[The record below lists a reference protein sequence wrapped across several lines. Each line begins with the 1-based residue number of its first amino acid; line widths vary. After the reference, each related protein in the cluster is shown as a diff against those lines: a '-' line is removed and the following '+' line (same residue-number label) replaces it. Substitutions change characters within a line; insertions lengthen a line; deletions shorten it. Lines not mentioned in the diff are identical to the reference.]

1 VFVLG
6 RFTQRNMSKDKGA
19 NAEMGP
25 MCPGER
31 VRVQLWGEYISL
43 EGWGSMGTSVCRAG
57 WWVGPCPGH
66 MKWPGA

>member
-1 VFVLG
+1 VLVLC

-19 NAEMGP
+19 YAEMGP

-43 EGWGSMGTSVCRAG
+43 QREGGVWGQVCAG
-57 WWVGPCPGH
+57 LDGGLGH
-66 MKWPGA
+66 VQDT